1 MIGQRTTVAFLHV
14 VFGAILLTG
23 TAWPIDAGAE
33 AYVILS
39 LIGDHLTVVRQR
51 GQTGSHIDANE
62 YEIMPMASTGLDDFA
77 VSTADAIVAKIRPNA
92 GSVTIRA
99 DPATLKIND
108 SWLDAEVSGVADVLA
123 DIKKQLP
130 PLPDAHLL
138 LIAPFRDE
146 PHLLT
151 GKDARGSGKVGGLGF
166 YYDYNTYFENLSAS
180 RGYLG
185 VFANYQL
192 ILINLQTNV
201 VEGHERVTLGS
212 THPAAYAP
220 DRQVWNALTPA
231 QKTKALESML
241 RRGIGES
248 LPKMLAPMKP

>member
-1 MIGQRTTVAFLHV
+1 
-14 VFGAILLTG
+14 
-23 TAWPIDAGAE
+23 
-33 AYVILS
+33 VILS
-39 LIGDHLTVVRQR
+39 LIGDHLTLVRQR
-51 GQTGSHIDANE
+51 GQTGSHIDVNE
-62 YEIMPMASTGLDDFA
+62 YEVMPVASSGLDDFA
-77 VSTADAIVAKIRPNA
+77 VRTADAIVARVRPNA

-99 DPATLKIND
+99 DSSVLKITE
-108 SWLDAEVSGVADVLA
+108 SWLDADVSGVAEVLS

-138 LIAPFRDE
+138 LIAPYRDE

-151 GKDARGSGKVGGLGF
+151 GSDARGSGKVGGLGF
-166 YYDYNTYFENLSAS
+166 YYDYNTYFQNLSAS

-192 ILINLQTNV
+192 ILVNLQTNV
-201 VEGHERVTLGS
+201 VEAHERVALGS

-231 QKTKALESML
+231 QKTKALESLL
-241 RRGIGES
+241 RKGISEV
-248 LPKMLAPMKP
+248 LPKMLSPAKP

>member
-1 MIGQRTTVAFLHV
+1 MIRQRTIAAFRYALLC
-14 VFGAILLTG
+14 AIVLAG
-23 TAWPIDAGAE
+23 TTSAPDAGAE

-39 LIGDHLTVVRQR
+39 VIGDHLTIVRQR
-51 GQTGSHIDANE
+51 GQTGSHLDANE
-62 YEIMPMASTGLDDFA
+62 YEVMPIASTGLDDFA
-77 VSTADAIVAKIRPNA
+77 VSTADAIIAKIRPNA

-99 DPATLKIND
+99 DPATLKIKD
-108 SWLDAEVSGVADVLA
+108 SWLDADVSGVAEVLSG
-123 DIKKQLP
+123 IKKQLP
-130 PLPDAHLL
+130 PLPDARLL

-146 PHLLT
+146 PHLRT
-151 GKDARGSGKVGGLGF
+151 GNDARGSGKVSGLGF

-192 ILINLQTNV
+192 ILINLETNA
-201 VEGHERVTLGS
+201 VEAHERITLGS

-231 QKTKALESML
+231 QKTKALEFL
-241 RRGIGES
+241 LKKGIGEL
-248 LPKMLAPMKP
+248 LPKMLAPAKP

>member
-1 MIGQRTTVAFLHV
+1 MRKRTTGALKDMLL
-14 VFGAILLTG
+14 GAILVAG
-23 TAWPIDAGAE
+23 AAWAAEAGAE

-39 LIGDHLTVVRQR
+39 LIGDHLTMVRQR

-62 YEIMPMASTGLDDFA
+62 YEVMPVASSGLDDFA
-77 VSTADAIVAKIRPNA
+77 VRTADAIVAKIRPNA

-99 DPATLKIND
+99 DPASLKINE
-108 SWLDAEVSGVADVLA
+108 SWLDADVSGVAEVLS

-138 LIAPFRDE
+138 LIAPYRDE

-151 GKDARGSGKVGGLGF
+151 GSDARGSGKVGGLGF
-166 YYDYNTYFENLSAS
+166 YYDYNTYFQNLSAS

-201 VEGHERVTLGS
+201 VEAHERVALGS

-231 QKTKALESML
+231 QKTKALESLL
-241 RRGIGES
+241 RKGISES
-248 LPKMLAPMKP
+248 LPKMLSPAKP

>member
-1 MIGQRTTVAFLHV
+1 MRKRTIGALKNVLL
-14 VFGAILLTG
+14 GAILIAG
-23 TAWPIDAGAE
+23 TARADEAGAE

-39 LIGDHLTVVRQR
+39 LVGDHLTVVRQR
-51 GQTGSHIDANE
+51 GQTGSHIDVNE
-62 YEIMPMASTGLDDFA
+62 YEVMPMASTGLDDFA
-77 VSTADAIVAKIRPNA
+77 VRTADAIVAKIRPNA

-99 DPATLKIND
+99 DPSTLKITE
-108 SWLDAEVSGVADVLA
+108 SWLDADVSGVAEALF
-123 DIKKQLP
+123 DIKKHLP

-138 LIAPFRDE
+138 VIAPFRDE

-151 GKDARGSGKVGGLGF
+151 GSDARGSGKVGGLGF
-166 YYDYNTYFENLSAS
+166 YYDYNTHFQDVSAS

-201 VEGHERVTLGS
+201 VEAHERVALGT

-220 DRQVWNALTPA
+220 DRQVWNALSAA
-231 QKTKALESML
+231 QKTRALESL
-241 RRGIGES
+241 LKKGIGES
-248 LPKMLAPMKP
+248 LPKMLAPSKP